1 MALLN
6 YPINMKDKSI
16 FDLTPQDFQD
26 CEDWMR
32 DTKAKNEDFVQT
44 KSQLYSFNFLKGEPE
59 VKGQYEWDGTVT
71 KRLSS
76 IRISSVSTLYTLGD
90 DEEDENIEIPSIE
103 NLDLRISRVSLNSAY
118 SLQPDRR

>member
-1 MALLN
+1 
-6 YPINMKDKSI
+6 
-16 FDLTPQDFQD
+16 
-26 CEDWMR
+26 MR